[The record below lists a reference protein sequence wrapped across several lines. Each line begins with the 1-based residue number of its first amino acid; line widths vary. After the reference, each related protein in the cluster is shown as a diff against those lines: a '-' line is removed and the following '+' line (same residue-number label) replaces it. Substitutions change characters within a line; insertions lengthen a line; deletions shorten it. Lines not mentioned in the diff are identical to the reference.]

1 MEILCKGITALHIL
15 HATKPLLLGFNFDEY
30 RRISIIAPFVS
41 IIGPLIFG
49 PIADRLAAKNANSF
63 GRSLRILTAI
73 LLILA
78 AIIYACL
85 FAVPNVKREEVRRPS
100 VSFGCDA
107 NGAFIFQER
116 CADEAMCHHWKSR
129 KGTIDLTNC
138 TYTCQDP
145 SRYENMY
152 TPWLEHLSSA
162 PSHSNEHSSEFDYDD
177 DDSADINFNDG
188 QRSRR
193 YSTSQHS
200 GISKINSPAKD
211 HSAEFPGI
219 EVNSGE
225 EVQRN
230 RNRNRNRDHNRGSR
244 VRKSIRSV
252 PPKIYVEPPHLCLV
266 KRNSKGENVVNT
278 CHVYTDDTKSIL
290 INTVLRSAVNIEND
304 THSADWCNYPLGEY

>member
-1 MEILCKGITALHIL
+1 M
-15 HATKPLLLGFNFDEY
+15 
-30 RRISIIAPFVS
+30 
-41 IIGPLIFG
+41 
-49 PIADRLAAKNANSF
+49 
-63 GRSLRILTAI
+63 
-73 LLILA
+73 
-78 AIIYACL
+78 
-85 FAVPNVKREEVRRPS
+85 PNVKREEVHRPL

-116 CADEAMCHHWKSR
+116 CTDESMCHHWKSR
-129 KGTIDLTNC
+129 KGSIDLTNC

-177 DDSADINFNDG
+177 DDSADININGPNDG

-193 YSTSQHS
+193 YSTSLHS
-200 GISKINSPAKD
+200 AISKVRPDTQTKD

-219 EVNSGE
+219 EINSAE
-225 EVQRN
+225 ELQRNHNHN
-230 RNRNRNRDHNRGSR
+230 RNRNSR

-304 THSADWCNYPLGEY
+304 THSADWCNYPLGKFLKFIKYLSKYHSKVIEIKKQRIERDSIQCCFF